1 MQVQAYFRIICIWLD
16 TSFFSLKRRWDKT
29 FRVIITDPSPLQK
42 HEGVQANVELNETR
56 LTIKRS
62 VNQPTGSSVVLAWIS
77 QRHLCR
83 NLKLTFFAI
92 FSLESRR
99 ARASISFDC
108 ETRLT
113 SCVILAELIF
123 AAGVLNQKW
132 KIFKSKQKLT
142 RKREG
147 KNGTKKNKSLF
158 VKEPSANSVDEDV
171 AKQKILWVE

>member
-1 MQVQAYFRIICIWLD
+1 M
-16 TSFFSLKRRWDKT
+16 
-29 FRVIITDPSPLQK
+29 QK
-42 HEGVQANVELNETR
+42 HEGVQANVKLNETR

-77 QRHLCR
+77 ERHLCE

-142 RKREG
+142 RERKG

-158 VKEPSANSVDEDV
+158 VKEPSANPLTRTWQNKRSYTILYEHFKTRYISGPSS
-171 AKQKILWVE
+171 AKQRR

>member
-1 MQVQAYFRIICIWLD
+1 M
-16 TSFFSLKRRWDKT
+16 
-29 FRVIITDPSPLQK
+29 QK
-42 HEGVQANVELNETR
+42 HEGVQYKRQTKRDTR

-77 QRHLCR
+77 ERHLCG

-99 ARASISFDC
+99 AQASISFDC

-123 AAGVLNQKW
+123 AAGVLNQKR
-132 KIFKSKQKLT
+132 KIFKSKQELT
-142 RKREG
+142 REKG
-147 KNGTKKNKSLF
+147 KERNKEKKESLF
-158 VKEPSANSVDEDV
+158 VKEPSANPVTPWTTSV
-171 AKQKILWVE
+171 KKWSYILPMNLAILVSHSVGFSLLKLSRNWI